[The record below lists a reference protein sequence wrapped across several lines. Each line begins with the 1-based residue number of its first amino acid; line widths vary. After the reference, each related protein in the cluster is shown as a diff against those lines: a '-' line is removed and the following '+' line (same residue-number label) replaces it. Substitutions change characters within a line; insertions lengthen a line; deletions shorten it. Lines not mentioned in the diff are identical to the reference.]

1 MPYFLYLGVLPN
13 LAIFH
18 AWGTIMFA
26 HFTLDQQYAQ
36 MRVRKDPGY
45 VKSYPKAREG
55 FLVGIEYDSG
65 TYLMYDE
72 DANDIF

>member
-1 MPYFLYLGVLPN
+1 
-13 LAIFH
+13 
-18 AWGTIMFA
+18 
-26 HFTLDQQYAQ
+26 

-55 FLVGIEYDSG
+55 FLVGIEYESG

-72 DANDIF
+72 EANDVF